1 MKKHVEF
8 ESNGLILR
16 GYLHMPDTSTGK
28 VPLICMFHGFTGNKM
43 EDHFSFVRLSERL
56 QQFGIAT
63 LRMDFGNSGESDGS
77 FENMTPIGEIEDGI
91 KIVKYAKA
99 IPNIDLDR
107 LGLIGFSM
115 GGMVAGIVASKFKE
129 DIKSLCLIAP
139 AANMEKIMSSFFLNE
154 DKIVDINGLLFSK
167 SSYEEMKTIDPYER
181 SKEFMGKVLIVHGTK
196 DQAVPK
202 EVLEKYKYVY
212 GESANFV
219 DVEDGNH
226 ILSSRKWETQLS
238 NSIIKFFTSEF
249 SLPRIVVS

>member
-16 GYLHMPDTSTGK
+16 GYLQMPDTPIGK

-43 EDHFSFVRLSERL
+43 EDHFSFVRLSKRL
-56 QQFGIAT
+56 QEFGIAT

-77 FENMTPIGEIEDGI
+77 FENMNPLGEIEDGI
-91 KIVKYAKA
+91 KIVKYAKS

-115 GGMVAGIVASKFKE
+115 GGMVAGIVASEFKD

-139 AANMEKIMSSFFLNE
+139 AANMEEIMGSFFLNE
-154 DKIVDINGLLFSK
+154 DKIADINGLLFSK
-167 SSYEEMKTIDPYER
+167 ASYEEMKTIDPYER

-202 EVLEKYKYVY
+202 EVLEKYKYIY
-212 GESANFV
+212 GKNVNFV

-226 ILSSRKWETQLS
+226 ILSSRKWETLLS
-238 NSIIKFFTSEF
+238 NAIVKFFKTEF
-249 SLPRIVVS
+249 SLAKIPI